1 VNVRMANTGGVTG
14 MESWRERKE
23 RKIPQ

>member
-1 VNVRMANTGGVTG
+1 MANTGGVTG